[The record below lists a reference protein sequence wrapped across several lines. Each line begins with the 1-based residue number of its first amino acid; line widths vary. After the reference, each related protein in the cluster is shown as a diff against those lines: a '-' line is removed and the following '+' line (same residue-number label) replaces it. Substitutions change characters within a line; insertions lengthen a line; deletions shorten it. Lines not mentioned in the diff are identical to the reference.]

1 MSFSS
6 NIKEELVHLKIN
18 SSSQRLVQL
27 AGITHTAG
35 SLYLGKSL
43 GVRYLT
49 ESSAVAKHI
58 AYLAADLYSIDAEIV
73 SHEQDYRSIAAIE
86 VTLTGPN
93 CIQLLEDV
101 GAVQRT
107 NEGLEFPNSI
117 PSAFLKTDSTA
128 KFFLRGT
135 FLGSGS
141 CSNPKRT
148 YHLELSCR
156 QSYLADTLCHVL
168 NQHACNAKSM
178 TRKGKHV
185 VYLKEG
191 NAIATFLTIIGST
204 KGMLDFES
212 MRAEKEMR
220 NYINRTS
227 NCATANIGKT
237 INAASDQLRA
247 IEILQNHYGLQKLP
261 PPLREAALLRLEHPD
276 ATLQE
281 IADIAGVG
289 KSGIY
294 HRFERIRRMAN
305 EITG

>member
-18 SSSQRLVQL
+18 SRTQRLAQL

-35 SLYLGKSL
+35 SLYLGKEF
-43 GVRYLT
+43 GVRYIT

-58 AYLAADLYSIDAEIV
+58 AYLASDLYGVDSEVV
-73 SHEQDYRSIAAIE
+73 SHEQDYRSIAAME
-86 VTLTGPN
+86 VTLTGSN
-93 CIQLLEDV
+93 CIHLLEDV

-107 NEGLEFPNSI
+107 EEGLEFPDNI
-117 PSAFLKTDSTA
+117 PLAFLKIDSTA

-156 QSYLADTLCHVL
+156 QSYLADTLCYIL
-168 NQHACNAKSM
+168 NEHACNAKTM

-191 NAIATFLTIIGST
+191 NAIATFLTIVGST

-227 NCATANIGKT
+227 NCTTANIGKT
-237 INAASDQLRA
+237 INAASDQLKA
-247 IEILQNHYGLQKLP
+247 IEILENHIGLQKLP
-261 PPLREAALLRLEHPD
+261 PSLKEAALLRLEYPD

-294 HRFERIRRMAN
+294 HRFERIRRMAD
-305 EITG
+305 EITR